1 MREGNKDVKK
11 LEDRLE
17 TVENE
22 FEKKCEKISKLESDL
37 KETYL
42 KITEKDH
49 TISKINKKL
58 NVLKEKVTLLFD
70 LEAKIEILEKKV
82 DTIGSKEFEDD
93 TNGKESQSLPEACS
107 NNSEEIKCEVC
118 DFTAKNKFG
127 LKIHFHKKHSM
138 ARFKCFSCDFTCENK
153 MELNEH
159 NEKYYYSHRQVLNKN
174 HEKYILEEIQQ
185 LDEDGY
191 IMHRKLDW

>member
-1 MREGNKDVKK
+1 MILRQVSSQLYQPTGTELGKNKDAKK

-37 KETYL
+37 KDTYL

-82 DTIGSKEFEDD
+82 DIIGKKEFEVD
-93 TNGKESQSLPEACS
+93 TNDKESQSLPEACS

-118 DFTAKNKFG
+118 DFTAKNKFVSFQKDAG
-127 LKIHFHKKHSM
+127 DTIMKK
-138 ARFKCFSCDFTCENK
+138 N
-153 MELNEH
+153 
-159 NEKYYYSHRQVLNKN
+159 VKN
-174 HEKYILEEIQQ
+174 
-185 LDEDGY
+185 
-191 IMHRKLDW
+191 

>member
-49 TISKINKKL
+49 TISKINKK
-58 NVLKEKVTLLFD
+58 T
-70 LEAKIEILEKKV
+70 
-82 DTIGSKEFEDD
+82 
-93 TNGKESQSLPEACS
+93 
-107 NNSEEIKCEVC
+107 
-118 DFTAKNKFG
+118 
-127 LKIHFHKKHSM
+127 
-138 ARFKCFSCDFTCENK
+138 KCFEGKGD
-153 MELNEH
+153 
-159 NEKYYYSHRQVLNKN
+159 
-174 HEKYILEEIQQ
+174 II
-185 LDEDGY
+185 D
-191 IMHRKLDW
+191 